1 MKYSQSKNLLVLNV
15 IWTKIAE
22 KKLEEINKYLLD
34 NFGQK
39 TVDEF
44 QVKLISSADLISQN
58 NEIGKRVREDLR
70 VFLVVKQISIV
81 YTVSSEI
88 EILTL
93 WDNRQKPIW

>member
-34 NFGQK
+34 SFGQK

-88 EILTL
+88 QILTL

>member
-1 MKYSQSKNLLVLNV
+1 MKYSQSKNLLVLDV

-58 NEIGKRVREDLR
+58 NEIGKRVREDFR

>member
-1 MKYSQSKNLLVLNV
+1 MKYSQSKNLLILNV

-88 EILTL
+88 QILTL

>member
-1 MKYSQSKNLLVLNV
+1 MKYSQSKNLLILNV

-44 QVKLISSADLISQN
+44 QVKLISSVDLISQN

-88 EILTL
+88 QILTL

>member
-1 MKYSQSKNLLVLNV
+1 MKYSQSKNLLILNV

-22 KKLEEINKYLLD
+22 KKLKEINKYLLD

-44 QVKLISSADLISQN
+44 QVKLISSVDLISQN
-58 NEIGKRVREDLR
+58 NEIGKLVREDLR

-88 EILTL
+88 QILTL

>member
-1 MKYSQSKNLLVLNV
+1 MNV

-88 EILTL
+88 QILTL

>member
-1 MKYSQSKNLLVLNV
+1 MKYSQSKNLLVLDV

-58 NEIGKRVREDLR
+58 TEIGKRVREDLR

>member
-1 MKYSQSKNLLVLNV
+1 MKFSQSKNLLVLNV

-88 EILTL
+88 QILTL